1 MLLKK
6 MSVNLNAKNVAL
18 FYGYFQ
24 YLLLKNLWLILR
36 AISITQCVCSPKEN
50 YQANINFRVKLQKF
64 RENPPNFI
72 TEYLFLQTLKT
83 G

>member
-24 YLLLKNLWLILR
+24 YLLLKNL
-36 AISITQCVCSPKEN
+36 
-50 YQANINFRVKLQKF
+50 
-64 RENPPNFI
+64 
-72 TEYLFLQTLKT
+72 
-83 G
+83 